1 MFKKLTLI
9 ASDLVAFYGAL
20 ALLLLVRYGED
31 LWQQQWNIHITP
43 FSLLLIVWLLAL
55 YISNLYDQRMMRN
68 DRDFFT
74 RLGQAMLVA
83 SVASVLFFYLIPYF
97 GITPKLN
104 LFLFLV
110 ALALTMSGVRY
121 LYNQVIARGTKEQ
134 LLIVGINED
143 SLNLAR
149 LVTDNPQLGY
159 RVHALVHVGQEALPL
174 ENGNMPWQVLEDLSG
189 IAGFITE
196 QHIDTIVISPSA
208 YQMSEVIGLFY
219 GTLSRRVD
227 FTNLASMSERLTG
240 RVPLG
245 AINQAWF
252 LDNMSEGSKK
262 SFDTLKR
269 VLDIAASVI
278 LGIPA
283 LIMTPL
289 VALAITVDSRGPVF
303 IRQKRS
309 GRGGIPFDII
319 KFRSMVATDAS
330 GLAEARTGAVWATKN
345 DPRVTAVGRILR
357 KSRIDELP
365 QLWNILRGEMS
376 LVGPRAERPEF
387 DAQLSQQIPFYR
399 ERYLIKPGLS
409 GWAQINYPYG
419 ASVQDAVQKLQYDL
433 YYIKHRSLALDIAI
447 VLKTASISLRRAG
460 R

>member
-1 MFKKLTLI
+1 MLKKLTLI
-9 ASDLVAFYGAL
+9 ASDLVTFYGAL

-31 LWQQQWNIHITP
+31 SWQRQWSLHITP

-68 DRDFFT
+68 GRDFFT
-74 RLGQAMLVA
+74 RLGQAMIAA

-110 ALALTMSGVRY
+110 ALALTMSGMRY
-121 LYNQVIARGTKEQ
+121 LYNQIIARGTKEQ

-159 RVHALVHVGQEALPL
+159 SVRALVHVGQEALPL
-174 ENGNMPWQVLEDLSG
+174 ENGHMPWQVLDDLSD
-189 IAGFITE
+189 IERLITE
-196 QHIDTIVISPSA
+196 QRIDTIVISPAA
-208 YQMSEVIGLFY
+208 YQMSEIIDLFY
-219 GTLSRRVD
+219 DTLSRRVD
-227 FTNLASMSERLTG
+227 FINLASMSERLTG
-240 RVPLG
+240 RIPLG

-269 VLDIAASVI
+269 VVDIIASVVI
-278 LGIPA
+278 GIPA
-283 LIMTPL
+283 LVMTPF
-289 VALAITVDSRGPVF
+289 VALAITVDSRGPIF
-303 IRQKRS
+303 FRQKRS
-309 GRGGIPFDII
+309 GRGGIPFEII
-319 KFRSMVATDAS
+319 KFRTMRTDA
-330 GLAEARTGAVWATKN
+330 EKNGAVWAQEN
-345 DPRVTAVGRILR
+345 DSRVTAVGRILR

-387 DAQLSQQIPFYR
+387 DTQLAQHIPFYR

-419 ASVQDAVQKLQYDL
+419 ASVQDAIQKLQYDL

-447 VLKTASISLRRAG
+447 ILKTASISLRRAG

>member
-1 MFKKLTLI
+1 MFKKFTLI

-31 LWQQQWNIHITP
+31 AWQQQWSVHSTP

-68 DRDFFT
+68 DRDFFA

-83 SVASVLFFYLIPYF
+83 SVASVLFFYLIPFF

-110 ALALTMSGVRY
+110 ALAVIMSGTRY
-121 LYNQVIARGTKEQ
+121 LYNQIIARGTKEQ
-134 LLIVGINED
+134 LLIVGVNED

-159 RVHALVHVGQEALPL
+159 RVRAMVHVGQEALPL
-174 ENGNMPWQVLEDLSG
+174 ERAVMPWQVLEDLTG
-189 IAGFITE
+189 IASFMTK
-196 QHIDTIVISPSA
+196 QRIDTIVISPSA

-227 FTNLASMSERLTG
+227 FTNLASLSERLTG
-240 RVPLG
+240 RIPLG

-269 VLDIAASVI
+269 VVDVVASVI

-283 LIMTPL
+283 LVITPF
-289 VALAITVDSRGPVF
+289 VTLAIIVDSPGPILF
-303 IRQKRS
+303 RQKRS
-309 GRGGIPFDII
+309 GRGGVPFDII
-319 KFRSMVATDAS
+319 KFRTMRTDAEK
-330 GLAEARTGAVWATKN
+330 GVAVWASEN
-345 DPRVTAVGRILR
+345 DPRVTVIGRLLR

-387 DAQLSQQIPFYR
+387 DAQLAQQIPFYR

-419 ASVQDAVQKLQYDL
+419 ASVQDAIQKLQYDL

-447 VLKTASISLRRAG
+447 VLKTASISLRHAG

>member
-1 MFKKLTLI
+1 MLKKLTLI

-20 ALLLLVRYGED
+20 ALLLLVRHGKD
-31 LWQQQWNIHITP
+31 TWQSQWGVHSTP
-43 FSLLLIVWLLAL
+43 FSLLLLVWLLAL
-55 YISNLYDQRMMRN
+55 YISNLYNRRMMRN
-68 DRDFFT
+68 DRYFFT

-83 SVASVLFFYLIPYF
+83 SIASVLFFYLIPYF

-110 ALALTMSGVRY
+110 VFACIMSGTRY
-121 LYNQVIARGTKEQ
+121 LYNKVIAQGTKER
-134 LLIVGINED
+134 LLIVGLNNE
-143 SLNLAR
+143 SLDLAT

-159 RVHALVHVGQEALPL
+159 RVSALVRLGQEGLPL
-174 ENGNMPWQVLEDLSG
+174 IDGGVRWPVIDDLESVDRYIAESG
-189 IAGFITE
+189 I
-196 QHIDTIVISPSA
+196 DTVVISPAA
-208 YQMSEVIGLFY
+208 YQMSEVVGLFY
-219 GTLSRRVD
+219 GALSRQVD
-227 FTNLASMSERLTG
+227 FTSLASMSEHLTG

-269 VLDIAASVI
+269 VMDVVAAVVLGVPTII
-278 LGIPA
+278 L
-283 LIMTPL
+283 TP
-289 VALAITVDSRGPVF
+289 F
-303 IRQKRS
+303 ILLTIWLSSPGYPFIHQQRT
-309 GRGGIPFDII
+309 GRGGKPFTLV
-319 KFRSMVATDAS
+319 KFRSMVPDA
-330 GLAEARTGAVWATKN
+330 ERTTGVVWADKN
-345 DPRVTAVGRILR
+345 DLRITSIGKFLR
-357 KSRIDELP
+357 KTRLDELP
-365 QLWNILRGEMS
+365 QLWNIIRGDMS

-387 DAQLSQQIPFYR
+387 DAQLTQQIPFYR

-419 ASVQDAVQKLQYDL
+419 SSVQDAAQKLQYDL
-433 YYIKHRSLALDIAI
+433 YYIKHRSLALDVAI

>member
-1 MFKKLTLI
+1 MFKKFTLI

-31 LWQQQWNIHITP
+31 SWQAQWGAHSMP
-43 FSLLLIVWLLAL
+43 FTVLLIVWLLAL

-74 RLGQAMLVA
+74 RLGQAMMVA

-110 ALALTMSGVRY
+110 ALTLMMSGTRY
-121 LYNQVIARGTKEQ
+121 LYNQVIARGAKER

-159 RVHALVHVGQEALPL
+159 RVRAMVQVGQEALPL
-174 ENGNMPWQVLEDLSG
+174 ESSDMPWQVLDDLSG
-189 IAGFITE
+189 IASFITE
-196 QHIDTIVISPSA
+196 KRIDTIVISPSA

-227 FTNLASMSERLTG
+227 FTNLASLSERLTG

-269 VLDIAASVI
+269 VVDIVASVI

-283 LIMTPL
+283 LMITPL
-289 VALAITVDSRGPVF
+289 VAVAITVDSPGPIF
-303 IRQKRS
+303 FRQKRS
-309 GRGGIPFDII
+309 GRGGVAFDII
-319 KFRSMVATDAS
+319 KFRTMRTDA
-330 GLAEARTGAVWATKN
+330 EKNGAVWAREN
-345 DPRVTAVGRILR
+345 DLRVTAIGRILR

-387 DAQLSQQIPFYR
+387 DAQLAQQIPFYR

-419 ASVQDAVQKLQYDL
+419 ASVQDAIQKLQYDL

>member
-1 MFKKLTLI
+1 MLKKLTLI
-9 ASDLVAFYGAL
+9 FSDLVTFYGAL
-20 ALLLLVRYGED
+20 AAVLFARYGED
-31 LWQQQWNIHITP
+31 SFGAQWQAHSTP
-43 FSLLLIVWLLAL
+43 FSLLLVVWLLAL

-68 DRDFFT
+68 DREFFT
-74 RLGQAMLVA
+74 RLGQAMLFA

-110 ALALTMSGVRY
+110 ALAVLMSGVRY
-121 LYNQVIARGTKEQ
+121 LYNQAISRGSKEQ
-134 LLIVGINED
+134 LLIVGVNED

-149 LVTDNPQLGY
+149 LVTDNPQMGY
-159 RVHALVHVGQEALPL
+159 RVRAMVHVGQETLPL
-174 ENGNMPWQVLEDLSG
+174 ESAPVPWETLDDLSG
-189 IAGFITE
+189 IVEYIVE
-196 QHIDTIVISPSA
+196 QRIDTIVISPSA

-219 GTLSRRVD
+219 GTLSHRID
-227 FTNLASMSERLTG
+227 FTNLASLSERLTG
-240 RVPLG
+240 RIPLG
-245 AINQAWF
+245 AISQAWF
-252 LDNMSEGSKK
+252 LDNISEGSKK

-269 VLDIAASVI
+269 VSDIVASV
-278 LGIPA
+278 LFGIPA
-283 LIMTPL
+283 LILTPF
-289 VALAITVDSRGPVF
+289 VALAITIDSPGPIF
-303 IRQKRS
+303 FRQKRS

-319 KFRSMVATDAS
+319 KFRTMRIDAEK
-330 GLAEARTGAVWATKN
+330 GVAVWATEN
-345 DPRVTAVGRILR
+345 DPRVTAVGRVLR

-387 DAQLSQQIPFYR
+387 DAQLAQQIPFYR

-447 VLKTASISLRRAG
+447 VLKTASISLRHAG

>member
-1 MFKKLTLI
+1 MTMFKKLTLI

-20 ALLLLVRYGED
+20 AAVLVARYGAD
-31 LWQQQWNIHITP
+31 SFSAQWHAHNMP

-68 DRDFFT
+68 DRDFFA

-110 ALALTMSGVRY
+110 ALAVIMSGTRY
-121 LYNQVIARGTKEQ
+121 LYNQIIARGTKEQ
-134 LLIVGINED
+134 LLIVGVNED

-159 RVHALVHVGQEALPL
+159 RVRAMVHVGQEALPL
-174 ENGNMPWQVLEDLSG
+174 ERAIMPWQVLEDLAG
-189 IAGFITE
+189 IASFITE
-196 QHIDTIVISPSA
+196 QRIDTIVISPSA

-227 FTNLASMSERLTG
+227 FINLASMSERLTG

-269 VLDIAASVI
+269 VIDIAAS
-278 LGIPA
+278 LLSASLPLRLLRLLRLLSPLTRPA
-283 LIMTPL
+283 RY
-289 VALAITVDSRGPVF
+289 S
-303 IRQKRS
+303 S
-309 GRGGIPFDII
+309 GRNAPAAAAS
-319 KFRSMVATDAS
+319 RSISSNSV
-330 GLAEARTGAVWATKN
+330 LCARMQNGV
-345 DPRVTAVGRILR
+345 L
-357 KSRIDELP
+357 
-365 QLWNILRGEMS
+365 
-376 LVGPRAERPEF
+376 
-387 DAQLSQQIPFYR
+387 
-399 ERYLIKPGLS
+399 LS
-409 GWAQINYPYG
+409 GQAKTIR
-419 ASVQDAVQKLQYDL
+419 ASPPSDAFSGK
-433 YYIKHRSLALDIAI
+433 A
-447 VLKTASISLRRAG
+447 ASTSSATVEHSPG
-460 R
+460 

>member
-1 MFKKLTLI
+1 MTMFKKLTLI

-20 ALLLLVRYGED
+20 AAILVARYGAD
-31 LWQQQWNIHITP
+31 SFSAQWHAHNMP

-68 DRDFFT
+68 DRDFFA

-110 ALALTMSGVRY
+110 ALAVIMSGTRY
-121 LYNQVIARGTKEQ
+121 LYNQIIARGTKEQ
-134 LLIVGINED
+134 LLIVGVNED

-159 RVHALVHVGQEALPL
+159 RVRAMVHVGQEALPL
-174 ENGNMPWQVLEDLSG
+174 ERAIMPWQVLEDLAG
-189 IAGFITE
+189 IASFITE
-196 QHIDTIVISPSA
+196 QRIDTIVISPSA

-227 FTNLASMSERLTG
+227 FINLASMSERLTG

-269 VLDIAASVI
+269 VIDIAASLL

-283 LIMTPL
+283 LAITPF
-289 VALAITVDSRGPVF
+289 VALAITVDSPGPIF
-303 IRQKRS
+303 FRQKRS
-309 GRGGIPFDII
+309 GRSGIPFDII
-319 KFRSMVATDAS
+319 KFRTMRTDAER
-330 GLAEARTGAVWATKN
+330 GVAVWASEN
-345 DPRVTAVGRILR
+345 DPRVTAIGRILR

-387 DAQLSQQIPFYR
+387 DTSLAQQIPFYR

-419 ASVQDAVQKLQYDL
+419 ASVQDAIQKLQYDL